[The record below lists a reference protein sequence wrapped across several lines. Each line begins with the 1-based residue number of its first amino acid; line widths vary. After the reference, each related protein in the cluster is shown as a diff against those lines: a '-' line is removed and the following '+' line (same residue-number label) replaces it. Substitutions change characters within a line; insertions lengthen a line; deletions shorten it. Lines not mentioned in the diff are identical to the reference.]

1 MLDKLGVFL
10 CRSASVEE
18 RGWVWACLEGW
29 EGKALWGGRMCE
41 PSVFGVWW
49 GNNKAIVVF
58 GGREGG
64 REKEREGIKDFDL
77 FLSPDPCPAPSLGFC
92 HLRSICLMAA
102 QEMKTFRMP
111 RAPISLALREN

>member
-1 MLDKLGVFL
+1 MGRASRECASIRCLG
-10 CRSASVEE
+10 
-18 RGWVWACLEGW
+18 
-29 EGKALWGGRMCE
+29 
-41 PSVFGVWW
+41 
-49 GNNKAIVVF
+49 F
-58 GGREGG
+58 GGATTKRSSSSEAG
-64 REKEREGIKDFDL
+64 RAAERKRKREGIKDFDL